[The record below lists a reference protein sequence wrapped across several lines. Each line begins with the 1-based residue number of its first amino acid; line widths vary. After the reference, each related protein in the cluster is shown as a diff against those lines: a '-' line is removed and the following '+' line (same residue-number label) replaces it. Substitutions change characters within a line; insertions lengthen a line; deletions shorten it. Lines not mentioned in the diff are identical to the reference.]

1 MVKSTKNGKKE
12 KIEGIFHSKR
22 DMIKLSDWE
31 RETGVDFLKKVGI
44 AEGNNILDFGCNIGN
59 YTIPAAIITKKKG
72 IVYAIDEDDSN
83 FKQIADKAKLLKLT
97 NIKTIKT
104 NGELN
109 FDLVDD
115 FLDFIMCYDVLHYLN
130 LHQRNILYKEIY
142 RILQIDGILS
152 IHPKHTIGNFP
163 LMELRNVSVQEL
175 IDEIEN
181 YGFEFKGKIFGE
193 LSHDNYLE
201 KGYILN
207 FSKM

>member
-1 MVKSTKNGKKE
+1 
-12 KIEGIFHSKR
+12 
-22 DMIKLSDWE
+22 MIKLSDWE
-31 RETGVDFLKKVGI
+31 SKTGVDFLKKVGI
-44 AEGNNILDFGCNIGN
+44 KKRDTILDFGCNDGN
-59 YTIPAAIITKKKG
+59 YTIPAAIVTGEKG
-72 IVYAIDEDDSN
+72 SVYAIDENENSLR
-83 FKQIADKAKLLKLT
+83 KIADKAEVLELN
-97 NIKTIKT
+97 NIKTINS
-104 NGELN
+104 NGDLSFDFTDN
-109 FDLVDD
+109 F
-115 FLDFIMCYDVLHYLN
+115 FDFIMLYDVLHYLN
-130 LHQRNILYKEIY
+130 SRQRNILYKEIY